1 MGQENAKERD
11 VLEVCFLLFPPRFS
25 PQFTFLCVCVL
36 FVVSFLNWGLWKG
49 PNRECSHGIV
59 HTITGKSLFEPNS
72 VLAYFSL
79 NINLLCCEWF
89 LDNCSCSSNSQM
101 VQASVTSA
109 GRLSMQDRRILSG
122 HLILR
127 HLHSMWPQPPALGRV
142 RVWLHN
148 IVGCGDFSGGPVVKN
163 PPSNVGDARFDPW
176 SGN

>member
-1 MGQENAKERD
+1 
-11 VLEVCFLLFPPRFS
+11 
-25 PQFTFLCVCVL
+25 
-36 FVVSFLNWGLWKG
+36 
-49 PNRECSHGIV
+49 
-59 HTITGKSLFEPNS
+59 
-72 VLAYFSL
+72 
-79 NINLLCCEWF
+79 
-89 LDNCSCSSNSQM
+89 M